1 MLQCHATSVK
11 FNENFVYL
19 YTSEEILPYFTIAI
33 QIMRSVTG
41 QVCEETQSSVKNNS

>member
-19 YTSEEILPYFTIAI
+19 YTSEEIPPYFYYSNPDYEKCHGT
-33 QIMRSVTG
+33 RV
-41 QVCEETQSSVKNNS
+41 